1 MAPKAT
7 TASTMPLDKPKMAIA
22 SGITAEAGSGRMNS
36 SVGPTQ
42 ARAAAL
48 LPTSAPRPMPATPAS
63 TQPASMRPTVAAVK
77 PPSSPAARPSCR
89 LANVAS
95 GVGKNTL
102 LTQPAWL
109 ASHHSASRAASTAM
123 EPAKSMG
130 VKRRFTQP
138 PPPCAA
144 RRAAAAMSPP
154 R

>member
-7 TASTMPLDKPKMAIA
+7 TASTMPPDRPKMAMA

-48 LPTSAPRPMPATPAS
+48 LPTSAPSPMPATPAS
-63 TQPASMRPTVAAVK
+63 AQPASMRPTVAAVK

-89 LANVAS
+89 LASVAS

-109 ASHHSASRAASTAM
+109 ANHHSASRATSTAS
-123 EPAKSMG
+123 EPAISIG
-130 VKRRFTQP
+130 VSRRFMAGP
-138 PPPCAA
+138 RPCAA
-144 RRAAAAMSPP
+144 RRAAAARWRP